1 MEGSLNGSFFFCFKF
16 GETFKLISI
25 DIAMFDIHKDTK
37 VSNTVN
43 NFQKGSYASQH
54 TTGTLEGKK
63 KDTLGY
69 P

>member
-1 MEGSLNGSFFFCFKF
+1 
-16 GETFKLISI
+16 
-25 DIAMFDIHKDTK
+25 MFDIHKDTK

-63 KDTLGY
+63 KGHPRVSLIVLITYFLSSGKSN
-69 P
+69 PGVSGLFIAPK